1 MTRTLRFFQ
10 NVLDEVQDVVD
21 EVQDVVDEV
30 EDVVDED
37 FSFIWLLTSY
47 DPKPVVFSR
56 MGFAPIIEP
65 TRAE

>member
-1 MTRTLRFFQ
+1 LRFFQ
-10 NVLDEVQDVVD
+10 N
-21 EVQDVVDEV
+21 
-30 EDVVDED
+30 VVDED

-56 MGFAPIIEP
+56 KGFAPIIKP